1 MVKFDLNSFDDEYV
15 KLLINELKYLE
26 IYIDVNELK
35 IIVVS

>member
-1 MVKFDLNSFDDEYV
+1 MVKFDLNSFNDEYV